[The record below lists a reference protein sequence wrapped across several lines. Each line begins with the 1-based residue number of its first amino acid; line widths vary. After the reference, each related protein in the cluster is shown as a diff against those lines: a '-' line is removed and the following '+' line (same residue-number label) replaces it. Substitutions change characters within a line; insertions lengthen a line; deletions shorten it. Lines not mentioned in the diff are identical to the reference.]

1 MIEVNVLNLRAMGRF
16 EQERIN
22 KTINNLATF
31 QLQFEK
37 LTSSLNEQFSYFKEL
52 FIDKVLQF
60 KNGFLQKQAMH
71 TGGSTTEKLFH
82 QMENEISFLH
92 DELKSKN
99 TDKFFIGNLN

>member
-1 MIEVNVLNLRAMGRF
+1 MATNR
-16 EQERIN
+16 
-22 KTINNLATF
+22 TINNLATF

-37 LTSSLNEQFSYFKEL
+37 FTSNLNEQFSYFKQL
-52 FIDKVLQF
+52 FIDEVLQF
-60 KNGFLQKQAMH
+60 KNDFLQKQAMH

-99 TDKFFIGNLN
+99 TVINILLETLIK